1 MAQVSGAL
9 AAAPPGPRLGWLTQA
24 SCYSDGNFEAMM
36 NTVTVVFESSDKHQ
50 DWWQD
55 DGKSGLRPNAK
66 LLNQQAE
73 KLARCKFIAAMP
85 RWAPSPQI
93 DTDANL
99 LQQAEQVART
109 KFINMHFFKD
119 KHQTSHENTSSHEI
133 IGTSVLVGKHPS
145 GAESQFTEHIIFK
158 AKHQTSHEIIGTS
171 GAADEN
177 FRFAEMQFKDEQIF
191 KTKPQTSGE
200 ITGTSSL
207 PDDSKLLNAAASNM
221 PISAVGPTHARPP
234 DLKAQDANAA
244 DEHPTVAGSQL
255 TEHIISKA
263 KYQTSHEIMGTPGRA
278 DETLSVV
285 DIQFKDEHIFKDKSQ
300 TLKGITGTSGLSDD
314 SKHLNTAATKPAKNK
329 VNMPISA
336 VGPTHARPP
345 DPKVQDAKAADKH
358 HSAAGSQL
366 VGHIIFK
373 AKHQTSHETN
383 GTSGPAGETFHRC
396 GQAVQGPAQLTYPV
410 TKPDGTLPF
419 WGE

>member
-1 MAQVSGAL
+1 
-9 AAAPPGPRLGWLTQA
+9 
-24 SCYSDGNFEAMM
+24 M
-36 NTVTVVFESSDKHQ
+36 NTVTVVCESSDKHQ

-119 KHQTSHENTSSHEI
+119 KHQTSHE
-133 IGTSVLVGKHPS
+133 
-145 GAESQFTEHIIFK
+145 
-158 AKHQTSHEIIGTS
+158 
-171 GAADEN
+171 
-177 FRFAEMQFKDEQIF
+177 
-191 KTKPQTSGE
+191 
-200 ITGTSSL
+200 
-207 PDDSKLLNAAASNM
+207 
-221 PISAVGPTHARPP
+221 
-234 DLKAQDANAA
+234 
-244 DEHPTVAGSQL
+244 
-255 TEHIISKA
+255 
-263 KYQTSHEIMGTPGRA
+263 
-278 DETLSVV
+278 
-285 DIQFKDEHIFKDKSQ
+285 
-300 TLKGITGTSGLSDD
+300 
-314 SKHLNTAATKPAKNK
+314 
-329 VNMPISA
+329 
-336 VGPTHARPP
+336 
-345 DPKVQDAKAADKH
+345 
-358 HSAAGSQL
+358 
-366 VGHIIFK
+366 
-373 AKHQTSHETN
+373 TN